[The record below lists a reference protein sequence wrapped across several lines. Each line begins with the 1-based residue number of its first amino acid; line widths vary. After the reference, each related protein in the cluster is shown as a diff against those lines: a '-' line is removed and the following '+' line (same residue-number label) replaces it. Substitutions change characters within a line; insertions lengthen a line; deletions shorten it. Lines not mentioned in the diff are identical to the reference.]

1 MRILS
6 SRKLQKAFTIGP
18 VGFLIDLNR
27 EHCMSWPGVTMFMLF
42 FGIATMDALTSRNW
56 VRIVFW
62 VLMGVAFAVLD
73 WWGQHRRA
81 SSR

>member
-1 MRILS
+1 
-6 SRKLQKAFTIGP
+6 
-18 VGFLIDLNR
+18 
-27 EHCMSWPGVTMFMLF
+27 MSWPGVTTFLLF

-56 VRIVFW
+56 LRFAFW

-73 WWGQHRRA
+73 WWEQQRRA

>member
-1 MRILS
+1 
-6 SRKLQKAFTIGP
+6 
-18 VGFLIDLNR
+18 
-27 EHCMSWPGVTMFMLF
+27 MSWPGVTMFLLF
-42 FGIATMDALTSRNW
+42 FGVATMDALSSRNW
-56 VRIVFW
+56 LRIAFW